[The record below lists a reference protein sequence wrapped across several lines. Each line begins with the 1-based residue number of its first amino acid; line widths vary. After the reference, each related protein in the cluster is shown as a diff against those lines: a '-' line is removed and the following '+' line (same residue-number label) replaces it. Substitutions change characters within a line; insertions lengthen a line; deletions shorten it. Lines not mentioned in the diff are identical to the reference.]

1 MGVKLKKREV
11 RTLSI
16 RQKFMIIAT
25 ICIVLVSAIIGVT
38 AYMTMENRLLL
49 MTADKAQAIAGL
61 VAKQVDRNILTGLE
75 PGEEESAQ
83 YARIRQSLIDL
94 TDASNTKYIY
104 TLYADGAKVYYRVDG
119 DRSESYSMI
128 GDPFEVEYEVLKPVF
143 EQGESLA
150 IPEVDITEDGESL
163 ITAYVPMK
171 NLKGEVVAAVGVD
184 CDAAEFQAE
193 LQNLQKQMIMIVI
206 VGCVASILLLF
217 IVTGRIAKSIKQVN
231 NKLNELI
238 NSDGDLT
245 QKLNVRTGDEME
257 VMGGLING
265 LLAYIR
271 EIMLNVSDNSTTLT
285 DASVAMLHDMVDAK
299 EGIVDVS
306 ATMEEMNA
314 AIEETSASVDHVS
327 ESVGIM
333 NDAIVDMAKNAKW
346 GAEYTTKI
354 NTKAQDIKTSAAA
367 EQAEAKAKS
376 REMAVRAGEAME
388 RSKAAAE
395 IEVLTGNI
403 LEIAEE
409 TNLLALNASIEAA
422 RAGEAG
428 RGFAVVAGEIGK
440 LAQNSANAA
449 AKIQEVSKAVM
460 EAVEALSAETG
471 NMVTFIETTAMVG
484 YDKLMETCETYSED
498 AESLQKTMV
507 HFEEQSQSL
516 QGTISEVDEAIK
528 AVDFAMEENAKGVS
542 GVTETV
548 SGLTQNMMT
557 LEEQAN
563 KNQKVSEELDN
574 EVHKFKLQ

>member
-61 VAKQVDRNILTGLE
+61 VAKQVDRNILNGLE

-94 TDASNTKYIY
+94 TEASNTKYIY
-104 TLYADGAKVYYRVDG
+104 TLYTDGTTVYYRVDG

-128 GDPFEVEYEVLKPVF
+128 GEPFEEDYEVLKPVF
-143 EQGESLA
+143 EDGESLA
-150 IPEVDITEDGESL
+150 LPEVDITEDGESL

-193 LQNLQKQMIMIVI
+193 LQNLQKQMILIVL

-327 ESVGIM
+327 ESVGVM
-333 NDAIVDMAKNAKW
+333 NDAIADMAKNAKW